1 MKKFISLLLASLM
14 IFSQNYLANALET
27 IKIKGKDYVL
37 PMYSTLFNPLS
48 IEGGITDDY
57 LMTTSSFH
65 YFAAK
70 INNKKIVMPAVFN
83 KYEYISPED
92 PDYKN
97 ASEQLKENYKFLRD
111 NFRNHKDFKK
121 IPTTDFYTTIKEIK
135 SLELIGIELREF
147 WFISDD
153 FFPEEYNVDNP
164 VTVDYGSFKRVWK
177 LKNPNYDEVAALY
190 ENRGI
195 TFKEFKEYFTGVVF
209 ESDWPVTPALSKNE
223 NITLPTF
230 NQEELLKDVE
240 GLSFTSI
247 YYTNGKSK
255 EEEVITF
262 ITKTIQSE
270 NKYEIFDYYTGLLI
284 LEYNSDT
291 YNMEYLKKFGIQGD
305 IEYVLGPCLL
315 LSKSVDDYYRRI
327 RYQGLSISCGPEM
340 VPYFGEVETI
350 ADAIEV
356 YQLLPIERQAD
367 YSQFDF
373 SDDPRIEKS
382 KIKELV
388 KDN

>member
-1 MKKFISLLLASLM
+1 MKKFKSLLLATLM

-37 PMYSTLFNPLS
+37 PMYSTFFDTIS

-57 LMTTSSFH
+57 LMTTSRFD
-65 YFAAK
+65 YFGAI
-70 INNKKIVMPAVFN
+70 INNKRVIMPAVLN

-92 PDYKN
+92 PNYKN
-97 ASEQLKENYKFLRD
+97 ASEELKENYKFLRD

-121 IPTTDFYTTIKEIK
+121 IPTNSFYTTATEIK
-135 SLELIGIELREF
+135 SLELIGVELREF
-147 WFISDD
+147 FFISDD

-164 VTVDYGSFKRVWK
+164 VIVDYGSFKRVWK
-177 LKNPNYDEVAALY
+177 LKNSNYDEVVSLY

-195 TFKEFKEYFTGVVF
+195 TFKEFKEYFTGIVF
-209 ESDWPVTPALSKNE
+209 ESEWPVTPVLSKNE

-230 NQEELLKDVE
+230 NQEELLKDAE

-291 YNMEYLKKFGIQGD
+291 YNMEYLEKFGIQGD
-305 IEYVLGPCLL
+305 IEYVLGPFLL
-315 LSKSVDDYYRRI
+315 LSKSVDDYY
-327 RYQGLSISCGPEM
+327 
-340 VPYFGEVETI
+340 
-350 ADAIEV
+350 
-356 YQLLPIERQAD
+356 
-367 YSQFDF
+367 
-373 SDDPRIEKS
+373 
-382 KIKELV
+382 
-388 KDN
+388 